1 MSSVNTITSFRHS
14 MKEIEKIYCILV
26 MRILMIYSLSNFHL
40 YGTAVLIILIINY
53 IKSLIILNPYYLFF
67 LNWKFVTL
75 NHLQQFSFFTLSFFN
90 SLRFSSSSCNNNL
103 GTVVNKIGPFWFSKG
118 NLLLAKASNLLK
130 DYNIWVR
137 LAEQMNL
144 WISAFCTHSPILK
157 NI

>member
-26 MRILMIYSLSNFHL
+26 MRILMIYSLSNFHI
-40 YGTAVLIILIINY
+40 YCTAVLIILIINY

>member
-67 LNWKFVTL
+67 LNWKFVPL